1 MPTIKSEGRPQ
12 RAVQTHLQGNSGTS
26 RAAIVST
33 TMVYPTPWKPTQ
45 GIFVRRR
52 LCAIHA
58 IRPVV
63 VVSPQP
69 WFPVVKPVR
78 SAEGIDRET
87 PPAFRPRM
95 FYFPGILKNLDAR
108 FYARSFRAAL
118 EEIRNSE
125 PVEAIDA
132 HFEWPDGVGA
142 SIVAKEL
149 DLPLI
154 VTLRGK
160 LLGEERGQYQRMQ
173 IAESIG
179 RANGVIAVSQSL
191 ADEARRL
198 CGRKLD
204 ISVIPNGVDGAIFHR
219 TVAGGGRYEFDA
231 AARRELGWDLNA
243 RYVVSVGHWQ
253 RLKGFH
259 RLVEVW
265 PEVCR
270 NCGDVRLVLVGGA
283 AGQTG
288 YERELRRLVRRVN
301 NGMNARRAESILIAG
316 AQTPGRIATMLN
328 AADVFSLA
336 SRSEGWCNA
345 ISEALAC
352 GCPVVATA
360 VGGNCEI
367 VTDSEL
373 GILVPPG
380 DSSALRNALV
390 AALARTWN
398 RVAIASRGG
407 VRSWDDVARA
417 CSAVFDKAIEHQARR
432 SWRTS

>member
-1 MPTIKSEGRPQ
+1 
-12 RAVQTHLQGNSGTS
+12 
-26 RAAIVST
+26 
-33 TMVYPTPWKPTQ
+33 
-45 GIFVRRR
+45 
-52 LCAIHA
+52 
-58 IRPVV
+58 
-63 VVSPQP
+63 
-69 WFPVVKPVR
+69 
-78 SAEGIDRET
+78 
-87 PPAFRPRM
+87 M